1 MEVVINAWAELNL
14 HEAYRVLKPEGYL
27 IQLGAIPNALCRE
40 LTPELVSD
48 YAWLPKECA
57 PAEIFEAGY
66 PDSYLTADNSTWN
79 GIRVDGPIHIHQF
92 TCVADYLYYSI
103 AGDMAGWLYG
113 PKSKC

>member
-1 MEVVINAWAELNL
+1 MGGAEFARGLSSLETQGVPN
-14 HEAYRVLKPEGYL
+14 PTGS
-27 IQLGAIPNALCRE
+27 IPNALCGE

-92 TCVADYLYYSI
+92 TYIADYLDYSI
-103 AGDMAGWLYG
+103 AGDIAGRLYG
-113 PKSKC
+113 PKAKR